1 MIKINYND
9 LKTKPTKKILARIAK
24 NVTIILSSGKEV
36 HVTRIRGAGGIYY
49 DGILLGSDLQE
60 YNASMTLIGL

>member
-1 MIKINYND
+1 MKISYDD
-9 LKTKPTKKILARIAK
+9 LKNKPSKRISARIAK

-36 HVTRIRGAGGIYY
+36 HVTKIRGAGGICY
-49 DGILLGSDLQE
+49 DGILLGSDWQE